1 MPGRHQ
7 GYIRWSRG
15 GRRQTSASSASKIQ
29 GSLDDLKQYLQPL
42 VASWTGNASEQYNAH
57 QAKWDQAAADLQQVL
72 AAIGTA
78 VQRAAEDYARRR
90 ARQLRP
96 LVS

>member
-1 MPGRHQ
+1 MPDGQ
-7 GYIRWSRG
+7 IKVTFG
-15 GRRQTSASSASKIQ
+15 GLEAAAGNISSQANKVQ

-42 VASWTGNASEQYNAH
+42 VAGWTGNASDQYQAH

-78 VQRAAEDYARRR
+78 VQRAAEDYRDGER
-90 ARQLRP
+90 ANAGRW
-96 LVS
+96 

>member
-1 MPGRHQ
+1 MPDGIKVTFSGLQ
-7 GYIRWSRG
+7 AAAGSI
-15 GRRQTSASSASKIQ
+15 SSNASKVQ

-42 VASWTGNASEQYNAH
+42 VATWSGSASEEYNAH

-78 VQRAAEDYARRR
+78 VQRAAEDYADGER
-90 ARQLRP
+90 ANAARW
-96 LVS
+96 